1 MAQFE
6 ARTSAEAGGVVVALI
21 GECDLAVRDE
31 LAATLHAAV
40 TSSPVVTVDLAG
52 LTFLDSSGV
61 HGLVTAHHT
70 ARELGRH
77 LYVINPSGM
86 VATVL
91 DITGVSDLLRPAADD
106 EPRRG

>member
-1 MAQFE
+1 MAHFE

-31 LAATLHAAV
+31 LAAVLHAAV
-40 TSSPVVTVDLAG
+40 TSSQVVTVDLAG
-52 LTFLDSSGV
+52 LQFMDSSGV
-61 HGLVTAHHT
+61 HGLITAHRT
-70 ARELGRH
+70 ARARGGH

-91 DITGVSDLLRPAADD
+91 DITGVTALLSPAADD